1 MPMGK
6 NSRYDQSIS
15 IICATLFAIF
25 SFLYIYLFQGELLA
39 LLQDNLSRGV
49 TESNTFLSALLLTVV
64 LMLIQW
70 LVNRKS
76 VLHGRWEA
84 LSYIPSCLLL
94 ALLTNVNDATMLYS
108 VASWLW
114 GVPLCLLLYVG
125 VVWLERMMITVR
137 KLTFFAVLWPNL
149 LALSLLFVF
158 TAQVSNHSTAP
169 HMELAAWRYM
179 HQGKYERVLEV
190 GARSDDYNAEL
201 TSLRNLALAKTGQL
215 GERLFH
221 YPQPYGADGLIY
233 NKYSKQSATY
243 GSTAFY
249 SHLGGHEAYGGEHGR
264 AYAQRMAMKNDSV
277 IYRDLYWAALLLDK
291 DLDAF
296 VKVTAPLAAEGAA
309 MPTHYQEAWL
319 LYGEQ
324 HPEAVKPFV
333 PDSAVVNRF
342 DAYRALQREHADN
355 SIVAANLCKRTFGD
369 TYWCYYDY

>member
-1 MPMGK
+1 MGK

-49 TESNTFLSALLLTVV
+49 TENNAFLSALLLTVV

-70 LVNRKS
+70 LINRKS

-94 ALLTNVNDATMLYS
+94 ALLTNVNDGTMLYS

-125 VVWLERMMITVR
+125 VVWLERMMITVH

-158 TAQVSNHSTAP
+158 TAQISNHSTAP

-201 TSLRNLALAKTGQL
+201 TALRNLALAKTGQL

-233 NKYSKQSATY
+233 NKHSKQSASY
-243 GSTAFY
+243 GSTEFY

-296 VKVTAPLAAEGAA
+296 VKVTAPLATEGAA

-324 HPEAVKPFV
+324 NPEAVKSFV

-355 SIVAANLCKRTFGD
+355 SIVAANLCKRNFGD

>member
-1 MPMGK
+1 MGK

-49 TESNTFLSALLLTVV
+49 TENNAFLSALLLTVV
-64 LMLIQW
+64 LVLMQW
-70 LVNRKS
+70 LINRVS

-84 LSYIPSCLLL
+84 LSYIPSCMLL
-94 ALLTNVNDATMLYS
+94 ALLTKVNDGTMLYS
-108 VASWLW
+108 LAAWLW
-114 GVPLCLLLYVG
+114 GVPLCALLYVG
-125 VVWLERMMITVR
+125 VVWLERMMITVH

-201 TSLRNLALAKTGQL
+201 TALRNLALAKTGQL

-233 NKYSKQSATY
+233 NKHSKQSASY
-243 GSTAFY
+243 GSTEFY

-291 DLDAF
+291 DLDTF
-296 VKVTAPLAAEGAA
+296 VKVTAPLATEGVA

-333 PDSAVVNRF
+333 ADSAIVNRF

>member
-1 MPMGK
+1 MGK
-6 NSRYDQSIS
+6 NSRYDLSIS
-15 IICATLFAIF
+15 IICAALFAIF

-84 LSYIPSCLLL
+84 LSYIPSCMLL
-94 ALLTNVNDATMLYS
+94 ALLTKVNDGTMLYS
-108 VASWLW
+108 LAAWLW
-114 GVPLCLLLYVG
+114 GVPLCALLYVG

-149 LALSLLFVF
+149 LALSLMFVF
-158 TAQVSNHSTAP
+158 TAQIGNHSTAP

-179 HQGKYERVLEV
+179 HQGKYEKVLEV

-201 TSLRNLALAKTGQL
+201 TALRNLALAKTGQL

-233 NKYSKQSATY
+233 NKHSKQSATY
-243 GSTAFY
+243 GATEY
-249 SHLGGHEAYGGEHGR
+249 YNHLGGNVAYGGESGR

-296 VKVTAPLAAEGAA
+296 VKATASYAASGEP
-309 MPTHYQEAWL
+309 MPIHYQEAWL

-324 HPEAVKPFV
+324 HPEAAKPFV
-333 PDSAVVNRF
+333 PDSDVVSRF
-342 DAYRALQREHADN
+342 EAYRALQQEHASN
-355 SIVAANLCKRTFGD
+355 SIVAANLCKRKFGD
-369 TYWCYYDY
+369 TFWCYYDY

>member
-1 MPMGK
+1 MGK

-49 TESNTFLSALLLTVV
+49 TENNAFLSALLLTVV

-70 LVNRKS
+70 LINRKS

-94 ALLTNVNDATMLYS
+94 ALLTNVNDGTMLYS

-125 VVWLERMMITVR
+125 VVWLERMMITVH

-158 TAQVSNHSTAP
+158 TAQISNHSTAP

-201 TSLRNLALAKTGQL
+201 TALRNLALAKTGQL

-233 NKYSKQSATY
+233 NKHSKQSASY
-243 GSTAFY
+243 GSTEFY

-291 DLDAF
+291 DLDTF
-296 VKVTAPLAAEGAA
+296 VKVTAPLATEGVA

-324 HPEAVKPFV
+324 NPDAVKSFV
-333 PDSAVVNRF
+333 PDSAIVNRF

-355 SIVAANLCKRTFGD
+355 SIVAANLCKRDFGD